1 MGGLVV
7 FDKMDPD
14 FLERLDDLRDT
25 VGIPFVITSSW
36 RSPHYNQS
44 IGGAPKSKHL
54 DGIAVDIAC
63 TDGHDRLEIVDTA
76 LMLGFTIG
84 VGKTFLHLDTR
95 DDQIIFGY

>member
-14 FLERLDDLRDT
+14 FLERLDALRDMY
-25 VGIPFVITSSW
+25 GKPMVITSSW
-36 RSPHYNQS
+36 RSPHYNRS
-44 IGGAPKSKHL
+44 INGAPRSKHL
-54 DGIAVDIAC
+54 EGIAVDIAC
-63 TDGHDRLEIVDTA
+63 TNGHDRLEIVDTA